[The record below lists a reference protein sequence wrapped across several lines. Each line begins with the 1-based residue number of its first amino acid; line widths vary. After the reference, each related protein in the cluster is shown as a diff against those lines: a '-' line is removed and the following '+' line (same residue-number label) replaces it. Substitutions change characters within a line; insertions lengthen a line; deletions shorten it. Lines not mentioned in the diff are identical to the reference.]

1 MVILLNLFL
10 KNMTEIKDLTKKII
24 EFRDERNWKQFH
36 NPKDVA
42 ISLSVEAAEVLEHF
56 KWKSNEE
63 IEKYIKTNKK
73 EIGKELADV
82 LNHILILA
90 HDLDIDIVKA
100 TKEKT
105 KENHR
110 KYPIEKNRG
119 EVCKVG

>member
-1 MVILLNLFL
+1 MSD
-10 KNMTEIKDLTKKII
+10 IKDLTEKII
-24 EFRDERNWKQFH
+24 KFRDERDWKQFH

-63 IEKYIKTNKK
+63 IEEYIKTNKE

-90 HDLDIDIVKA
+90 HDLDIDIIKA

-105 KENHR
+105 KENHE
-110 KYPIEKNRG
+110 KYPVEKIKGRYI
-119 EVCKVG
+119 KYDKL